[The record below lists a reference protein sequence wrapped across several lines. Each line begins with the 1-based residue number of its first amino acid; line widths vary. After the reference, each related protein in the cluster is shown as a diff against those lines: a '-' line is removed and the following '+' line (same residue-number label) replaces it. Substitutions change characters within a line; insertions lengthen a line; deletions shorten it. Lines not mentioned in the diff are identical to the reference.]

1 MSKESEISQRTKQ
14 DDLYTLN
21 SAFVDTPPVILSTN
35 KTIKHAI
42 VKANITGE
50 LNEICIF
57 LFLKF
62 IFSPENYINSAQKNC
77 TISLL
82 LFQ

>member
-1 MSKESEISQRTKQ
+1 MKLLFFNIKLCFCFFSP
-14 DDLYTLN
+14 L
-21 SAFVDTPPVILSTN
+21 ILSTN

-82 LFQ
+82 LFQLKFN